1 MKVSEISSQH
11 WLEYDNDNTDCN
23 FDTTIEEDLFVDS
36 ISSSIQA
43 DNNNFVLNDFGQY
56 GGPWKSAFVLNN

>member
-1 MKVSEISSQH
+1 MKALEISSQH
-11 WLEYDNDNTDCN
+11 WLEYDNDNTDWN
-23 FDTTIEEDLFVDS
+23 FDTINEEDLFVNS

-56 GGPWKSAFVLNN
+56 GEPWKSAFVLNN